1 MTKKLSCLVL
11 TCGLALL
18 TACADHDSGRVV
30 SVDKSPR
37 PPVTDGDGAAFDPA
51 PKTSVPP
58 EGDGGGQGGGGGGGQ
73 GGNPV
78 PEPSTIFLVGTGLA
92 GAALLSR
99 RRKQRL
105 EQQGD

>member
-37 PPVTDGDGAAFDPA
+37 PPVSDGDGAAFDPA
-51 PKTSVPP
+51 PKTNVPP
-58 EGDGGGQGGGGGGGQ
+58 DGETGGDAGNGGGH